1 MNFFTQSLRDITAR
15 FRNTVIA
22 LMGMLV
28 LMKPAFAADLFDSG
42 KATVTDTIGTGSS
55 GEFYILAAGLIGGI
69 ILGIIQKNWVGG
81 IIGFFVGVV
90 FWEVGK
96 AFVGL

>member
-1 MNFFTQSLRDITAR
+1 MNSHTHSAPFWVRTYVLFTLWLAS
-15 FRNTVIA
+15 V
-22 LMGMLV
+22 M
-28 LMKPAFAADLFDSG
+28 PAFADDLFESG
-42 KATVTDTIGTGSS
+42 KTTVTDTVGTGSS
-55 GEFYILAAGLIGGI
+55 GEFYILVAGLIGGV
-69 ILGIIQKNWVGG
+69 ILGIIQKNWIGG

>member
-1 MNFFTQSLRDITAR
+1 MNTQNNHHSLMLR
-15 FRNTVIA
+15 FYVFIAAWLASVMPTYATDLFASGKTTVTNTV
-22 LMGMLV
+22 G
-28 LMKPAFAADLFDSG
+28 S
-42 KATVTDTIGTGSS
+42 GSS
-55 GEFYILAAGLIGGI
+55 GEFYILVAGLIGGI

>member
-1 MNFFTQSLRDITAR
+1 MNSNTHLAPFWARTYVLFTLWLAS
-15 FRNTVIA
+15 V
-22 LMGMLV
+22 M
-28 LMKPAFAADLFDSG
+28 PAFAADLFESG
-42 KATVTDTIGTGSS
+42 KSTVTETVGTGSS
-55 GEFYILAAGLIGGI
+55 GEFYILVAGLIGGV
-69 ILGIIQKNWVGG
+69 ILGIIQKNWIGG